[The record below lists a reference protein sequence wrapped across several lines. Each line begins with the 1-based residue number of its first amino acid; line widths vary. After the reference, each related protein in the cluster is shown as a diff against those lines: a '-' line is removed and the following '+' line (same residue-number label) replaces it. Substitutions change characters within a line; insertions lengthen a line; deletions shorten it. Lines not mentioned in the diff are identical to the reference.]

1 MVGSE
6 RALSEVDRLRL
17 MVSVKVGRLPPLPE
31 TLSSTAMP
39 RTLSQK
45 GYAHDFDCDNFKY
58 ACSRDCASIQRTL
71 ALIEQVHCVAL
82 TQVSDRSETLKHCL
96 SQSQGLRWPRQVRNA
111 NDSDSDNSKDR
122 YRHPIQGTRAW
133 RRLRAL

>member
-6 RALSEVDRLRL
+6 RALSEVDGVRL

-45 GYAHDFDCDNFKY
+45 GYAHDFDCDHFKY
-58 ACSRDCASIQRTL
+58 QCSNAPETPENSR
-71 ALIEQVHCVAL
+71 
-82 TQVSDRSETLKHCL
+82 SDRKSPRHGSRT
-96 SQSQGLRWPRQVRNA
+96 SQGWIG
-111 NDSDSDNSKDR
+111 DSASLSEPESRTAISLKR
-122 YRHPIQGTRAW
+122 E
-133 RRLRAL
+133 

>member
-6 RALSEVDRLRL
+6 RALSEVDGVRL

-45 GYAHDFDCDNFKY
+45 GYAHDFDSDHFKY
-58 ACSRDCASIQRTL
+58 KCSNAPETLRDLEKTPENSR
-71 ALIEQVHCVAL
+71 
-82 TQVSDRSETLKHCL
+82 SDRKSPRHGSRT
-96 SQSQGLRWPRQVRNA
+96 SQGWIG
-111 NDSDSDNSKDR
+111 DSASLSEPESRTAMADPSLKR
-122 YRHPIQGTRAW
+122 E
-133 RRLRAL
+133 

>member
-6 RALSEVDRLRL
+6 RALSEVDGVRL

-45 GYAHDFDCDNFKY
+45 GYAHDFDCDHFKY
-58 ACSRDCASIQRTL
+58 QCSNAPETLRDLEKTPENSR
-71 ALIEQVHCVAL
+71 
-82 TQVSDRSETLKHCL
+82 SDRKSPRHGSRT
-96 SQSQGLRWPRQVRNA
+96 SQGRIG
-111 NDSDSDNSKDR
+111 DSASLSEPESRTAMADPSLKR
-122 YRHPIQGTRAW
+122 E
-133 RRLRAL
+133 

>member
-45 GYAHDFDCDNFKY
+45 GYAHDFDSAHFKY
-58 ACSRDCASIQRTL
+58 KCSNAPESLHDLEETPENSR
-71 ALIEQVHCVAL
+71 
-82 TQVSDRSETLKHCL
+82 SD
-96 SQSQGLRWPRQVRNA
+96 
-111 NDSDSDNSKDR
+111 
-122 YRHPIQGTRAW
+122 
-133 RRLRAL
+133 

>member
-6 RALSEVDRLRL
+6 RALSEVDGVRL

-45 GYAHDFDCDNFKY
+45 GYTHDFDSNHFGCQYSGDF
-58 ACSRDCASIQRTL
+58 A
-71 ALIEQVHCVAL
+71 
-82 TQVSDRSETLKHCL
+82 
-96 SQSQGLRWPRQVRNA
+96 
-111 NDSDSDNSKDR
+111 
-122 YRHPIQGTRAW
+122 
-133 RRLRAL
+133 

>member
-6 RALSEVDRLRL
+6 RALSEVDGVRL

-45 GYAHDFDCDNFKY
+45 GYTHDFDCDHFKY
-58 ACSRDCASIQRTL
+58 QCSNAPETPENSR
-71 ALIEQVHCVAL
+71 
-82 TQVSDRSETLKHCL
+82 SDRKSPRHGSRT
-96 SQSQGLRWPRQVRNA
+96 SQGWIG
-111 NDSDSDNSKDR
+111 DSASLSEPESRTAMADPSLK
-122 YRHPIQGTRAW
+122 
-133 RRLRAL
+133 LE

>member
-39 RTLSQK
+39 RTLSQQ
-45 GYAHDFDCDNFKY
+45 GYAHDFDCDHFKY
-58 ACSRDCASIQRTL
+58 QCSNAPETPENSR
-71 ALIEQVHCVAL
+71 
-82 TQVSDRSETLKHCL
+82 SD
-96 SQSQGLRWPRQVRNA
+96 
-111 NDSDSDNSKDR
+111 
-122 YRHPIQGTRAW
+122 
-133 RRLRAL
+133 

>member
-45 GYAHDFDCDNFKY
+45 GYAHDFDCDHFKY
-58 ACSRDCASIQRTL
+58 QCSNAPETPENSRSNRKSPRHGSRT
-71 ALIEQVHCVAL
+71 
-82 TQVSDRSETLKHCL
+82 
-96 SQSQGLRWPRQVRNA
+96 SQGWIR
-111 NDSDSDNSKDR
+111 DSASLSEPESRTAMADPSLKR
-122 YRHPIQGTRAW
+122 E
-133 RRLRAL
+133 

>member
-45 GYAHDFDCDNFKY
+45 GYTHDFDSNHF
-58 ACSRDCASIQRTL
+58 
-71 ALIEQVHCVAL
+71 
-82 TQVSDRSETLKHCL
+82 
-96 SQSQGLRWPRQVRNA
+96 G
-111 NDSDSDNSKDR
+111 
-122 YRHPIQGTRAW
+122 
-133 RRLRAL
+133 

>member
-6 RALSEVDRLRL
+6 RALSEVDGVRL

-45 GYAHDFDCDNFKY
+45 GYAHDFDSDNFKY
-58 ACSRDCASIQRTL
+58 TL
-71 ALIEQVHCVAL
+71 LE
-82 TQVSDRSETLKHCL
+82 
-96 SQSQGLRWPRQVRNA
+96 
-111 NDSDSDNSKDR
+111 
-122 YRHPIQGTRAW
+122 
-133 RRLRAL
+133 RLRKYLEDSRID

>member
-31 TLSSTAMP
+31 TPSSTAMP

-45 GYAHDFDCDNFKY
+45 GYAHDFDWEHFKY
-58 ACSRDCASIQRTL
+58 QCSNAP
-71 ALIEQVHCVAL
+71 
-82 TQVSDRSETLKHCL
+82 ETLRDLEKTPEN
-96 SQSQGLRWPRQVRNA
+96 SR
-111 NDSDSDNSKDR
+111 SD
-122 YRHPIQGTRAW
+122 
-133 RRLRAL
+133 

>member
-39 RTLSQK
+39 RTLSQQ
-45 GYAHDFDCDNFKY
+45 GYAHDFDCDHFKY
-58 ACSRDCASIQRTL
+58 QCSNAPETPENSRSNRKSPRHGSRTSHGWIRDSASLSEPESRT
-71 ALIEQVHCVAL
+71 AMADP
-82 TQVSDRSETLKHCL
+82 SLK
-96 SQSQGLRWPRQVRNA
+96 RE
-111 NDSDSDNSKDR
+111 
-122 YRHPIQGTRAW
+122 
-133 RRLRAL
+133 

>member
-45 GYAHDFDCDNFKY
+45 GYAHDFDCDHFKY
-58 ACSRDCASIQRTL
+58 QCSNAPETL
-71 ALIEQVHCVAL
+71 RKLEK
-82 TQVSDRSETLKHCL
+82 TPENSRSDRKSLWHGSRGWIGDSASLSEPESRTAMADPSLK
-96 SQSQGLRWPRQVRNA
+96 RE
-111 NDSDSDNSKDR
+111 
-122 YRHPIQGTRAW
+122 
-133 RRLRAL
+133 

>member
-45 GYAHDFDCDNFKY
+45 GYAHDFDCNHFKY
-58 ACSRDCASIQRTL
+58 QCSDAP
-71 ALIEQVHCVAL
+71 
-82 TQVSDRSETLKHCL
+82 ETLRDLEETPENSRKSPWHSSRGWIGDSASL
-96 SQSQGLRWPRQVRNA
+96 SEPESRTAMADPSLKRE
-111 NDSDSDNSKDR
+111 
-122 YRHPIQGTRAW
+122 
-133 RRLRAL
+133 

>member
-39 RTLSQK
+39 RTQ
-45 GYAHDFDCDNFKY
+45 GYAHDFDWEHFKHQ
-58 ACSRDCASIQRTL
+58 CSNAP
-71 ALIEQVHCVAL
+71 
-82 TQVSDRSETLKHCL
+82 ETLRDLEKTPENSRSDGKSPRHG
-96 SQSQGLRWPRQVRNA
+96 SRTSQGRIG
-111 NDSDSDNSKDR
+111 DSASLSEPESRTAMADPSLKCE
-122 YRHPIQGTRAW
+122 
-133 RRLRAL
+133 

>member
-45 GYAHDFDCDNFKY
+45 GYAHDDHFKY
-58 ACSRDCASIQRTL
+58 QCSGDSRELPQRSKESMARL
-71 ALIEQVHCVAL
+71 
-82 TQVSDRSETLKHCL
+82 SRMDR
-96 SQSQGLRWPRQVRNA
+96 
-111 NDSDSDNSKDR
+111 
-122 YRHPIQGTRAW
+122 
-133 RRLRAL
+133 